1 MSSPSE
7 LPDSSITSPIG
18 FSAGV
23 ASAGMRPDGAA
34 DVAVLVS
41 DTSCSCAGVFTQNR
55 VRAAPVMY
63 DSELLSERPGRLRG
77 VVMNSQIANACTGEQ
92 GLADATAMV
101 QAAEAALELPTRSVL
116 VLSTGSIGVP
126 LPTEDVTAAI
136 GRAAEQ
142 VHPDGGVEAAKAI
155 MTTDRSTKHVAVQL
169 DIGGEV
175 VTVGG
180 VAKGSMMVHPDMATM
195 LSIITTDAKVDAS
208 RLAPLLGAVSDR
220 TFNAITIDG
229 DTSPNDSVL
238 MLANGASEVAIARD
252 AEGWKRFELAVE
264 SVARDLALMIVRD
277 GLGASRLVELTV
289 SGAATDAMARSIGRK
304 IGSSV
309 LVKTGWSGHNPDWG
323 LMFAA
328 AGGAGLPIEPNLL
341 RLQAQVRADAGGPDG
356 EWVLLADGGIRA
368 KVDPQEATRIFA
380 APAVAF
386 RLELGL
392 GGGEATIWTCD
403 MTENYVRAGTSSH
416 KVKKR
421 R

>member
-1 MSSPSE
+1 MSSPGE
-7 LPDSSITSPIG
+7 LSDSSITSPIG
-18 FSAGV
+18 FSAGA

-41 DTSCSCAGVFTQNR
+41 DTSCSGAGVFTQNR
-55 VRAAPVMY
+55 VRAAPVIY

-142 VHPDGGVEAAKAI
+142 VQPDGGVEAAKAL

-169 DIGGEV
+169 DVGGEV

-309 LVKTGWSGHNPDWG
+309 LVKTGWSGNNPDWG

-356 EWVLLADGGIRA
+356 EWVLLAEGGIGA
-368 KVDPQEATRIFA
+368 KVDPQEAAHIFA
-380 APAVAF
+380 APEVAF

-403 MTENYVRAGTSSH
+403 MTEDYVRAGTNSH
-416 KVKKR
+416 KAKR
-421 R
+421 RR

>member
-1 MSSPSE
+1 
-7 LPDSSITSPIG
+7 
-18 FSAGV
+18 
-23 ASAGMRPDGAA
+23 
-34 DVAVLVS
+34 
-41 DTSCSCAGVFTQNR
+41 
-55 VRAAPVMY
+55 MY

-101 QAAEAALELPTRSVL
+101 QAAEAALELPPRSVL
-116 VLSTGSIGVP
+116 VLSTGRIGVP
-126 LPTEDVTAAI
+126 LPIEDVTAAI

-142 VHPDGGVEAAKAI
+142 VQPDGGVEAARAI
-155 MTTDRSTKHVAVQL
+155 MTTDQSTKHIAVQL
-169 DIGGEV
+169 ETGGGV

-180 VAKGSMMVHPDMATM
+180 VAKGSMMIHPDMATM

-229 DTSPNDSVL
+229 DTSPNDSVV
-238 MLANGASEVAIARD
+238 MLANGASKVAIARD

-309 LVKTGWSGHNPDWG
+309 LVKTGWSGDNPDWG

-328 AGGAGLPIEPNLL
+328 AGGAGLPIEPNRLK
-341 RLQAQVRADAGGPDG
+341 LQAQVRADAGGPDG
-356 EWVLLADGGIRA
+356 EWVLLADAGIGVN
-368 KVDPQEATRIFA
+368 VDPQEATRIFA

-403 MTENYVRAGTSSH
+403 MTEDYVRAGTNSH
-416 KVKKR
+416 NVAGCR
-421 R
+421 